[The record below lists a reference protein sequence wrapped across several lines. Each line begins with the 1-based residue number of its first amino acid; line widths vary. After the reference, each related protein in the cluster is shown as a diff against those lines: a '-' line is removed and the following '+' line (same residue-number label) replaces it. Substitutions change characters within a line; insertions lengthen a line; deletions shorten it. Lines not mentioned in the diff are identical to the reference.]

1 MNIRKFFAKTSR
13 EALNMVKKE
22 LGDNAI
28 ILSNREVDGGS
39 QILASREEDMDSF
52 INESSTPAAE
62 VTLSSTVQGTHK
74 LPIDDQDSFV
84 AMIRKQQMD
93 AAPAIAHQKVEATSI
108 PRRQPTPLGEP
119 SSNQE
124 MANFMVEIR
133 GMRDVL
139 QSQIAEI
146 SWSNAQ
152 RREPFKVSLLN
163 RMLAAGFS
171 PALSRQVT
179 EKLPKFNRFEDA
191 IKWANAVLCKN
202 MRTIDN
208 EENLLEQGGVYA
220 IIGPTG
226 VGKTTTTAKL
236 AARFVMKHGA
246 NKLGLITTDSYRI
259 GGHEQLRIYGKIL
272 GVMVHAV
279 KDQADLEI
287 ALNELRHK
295 HTILIDT
302 VGVSQRD
309 RMVTEQIALLNSNSF
324 HIKKLLCL
332 NATNTNETLTDVISA
347 YRGRGIDGCILTKLD
362 EAATIGS
369 AIDVIIREK
378 LKIFYLAN
386 GQRVPEDL
394 HLPNKQLLMHRAFK
408 LGATNSKPFQHRP
421 EDLAIMMANS
431 INSESKDSAMEFNH
445 V

>member
-93 AAPAIAHQKVEATSI
+93 AAPAIAHQKVDATSI

-163 RMLAAGFS
+163 RMLAAG
-171 PALSRQVT
+171 L
-179 EKLPKFNRFEDA
+179 
-191 IKWANAVLCKN
+191 
-202 MRTIDN
+202 
-208 EENLLEQGGVYA
+208 
-220 IIGPTG
+220 
-226 VGKTTTTAKL
+226 
-236 AARFVMKHGA
+236 
-246 NKLGLITTDSYRI
+246 
-259 GGHEQLRIYGKIL
+259 
-272 GVMVHAV
+272 
-279 KDQADLEI
+279 
-287 ALNELRHK
+287 
-295 HTILIDT
+295 
-302 VGVSQRD
+302 
-309 RMVTEQIALLNSNSF
+309 ALL
-324 HIKKLLCL
+324 
-332 NATNTNETLTDVISA
+332 
-347 YRGRGIDGCILTKLD
+347 Y
-362 EAATIGS
+362 
-369 AIDVIIREK
+369 
-378 LKIFYLAN
+378 
-386 GQRVPEDL
+386 
-394 HLPNKQLLMHRAFK
+394 
-408 LGATNSKPFQHRP
+408 
-421 EDLAIMMANS
+421 
-431 INSESKDSAMEFNH
+431 H
-445 V
+445 VK